1 MRSRR
6 TGHAWRPGL
15 PPAHLFVAVPDS
27 PCHLLVPGPSKPHS
41 IPGPPHSPPKGAPK
55 GMSWPRG
62 STSEHFLLYSLSA
75 PKMWRLELPTSA
87 RPNHGDTHPFCYPL
101 PPPQYLTLPAHKT
114 RATAPGS
121 LPGPLPRSWSLNPV
135 SAAQRKRALQQRG
148 QAGGRK
154 GESGS
159 VECEQDPAAYSL
171 SAVGHLWET
180 ACPQGISSAFWSTP

>member
-121 LPGPLPRSWSLNPV
+121 LPAPHSPPPELEPQPCECSPEKTCPSAKGPASGTEGGRW
-135 SAAQRKRALQQRG
+135 QRG
-148 QAGGRK
+148 
-154 GESGS
+154 
-159 VECEQDPAAYSL
+159 V
-171 SAVGHLWET
+171 
-180 ACPQGISSAFWSTP
+180 